1 MELIRSDLV
10 KNALASDTVVALLK
24 KTVPNM
30 DKALLKVSRG
40 WVNTGM
46 QTTVLVE
53 TIGAKSGL
61 PRKLATLCMPVG
73 RDLVL
78 VGSNWGQDRDPAWI
92 HNLRA
97 NPECQVTFRGY
108 DGPMTARELKGKART
123 DMWEH
128 LVCYNPQYGR
138 YQEGTDRTL
147 PVMLLYRED

>member
-108 DGPMTARELKGKART
+108 DGPMIARELKGKERT

-128 LVCYNPQYGR
+128 LVRYNPQYGR

-147 PVMLLYRED
+147 PAMLLYRED

>member
-53 TIGAKSGL
+53 TIG
-61 PRKLATLCMPVG
+61 
-73 RDLVL
+73 
-78 VGSNWGQDRDPAWI
+78 
-92 HNLRA
+92 
-97 NPECQVTFRGY
+97 GY
-108 DGPMTARELKGKART
+108 DLALYTGAGTACLAILALLTLAR
-123 DMWEH
+123 
-128 LVCYNPQYGR
+128 VRRG
-138 YQEGTDRTL
+138 
-147 PVMLLYRED
+147 